1 MLYSIQSL
9 LIELL
14 LSTAFEA
21 SMVNA
26 IDNSNIISNQNIGII
41 NENKILYNNSTNNHL
56 MPTSCASDE
65 TKSQDLAFHLM
76 QNYSRNALPEP
87 SPVIVTVEITIQDI
101 SDISVITGT
110 FVIDFWISAIWTDS
124 RLQFSHL
131 DPCRKNLSLDHDMEP
146 KLWSPNVCIVNSK
159 STKVHD
165 SPKPNILLM
174 IFPNGTTWLNYRIR
188 SEAPCEMDLR
198 TFPLDTMRCNLL
210 LESYSYNMAEV
221 QLNWLHWSPVTTIK
235 EDYNLPDFRL
245 TNITWDKNTEM
256 YTAGIWQ
263 RLSVSIYFERLFGF
277 YILQMYMP
285 TYISVFISWIAFWLD
300 TRALPARITLSV
312 SSLMALTFQFGNIV
326 RSLPKASYVK
336 AIDVWMFSC
345 VGFIFGSLVEL
356 AIVAYNDKM
365 EDQRQRK
372 NKITNIKRM
381 MSGNNPQGLVPLSEV
396 NKERKTLLYHDGKKS
411 RLTLKLP
418 VTDLNGKL
426 SKQGSETTINKYC
439 YSTPNNDQDTFLL
452 KNESRGSYSTS
463 PTSPKNSLTNATVGR
478 YEKYAVK
485 HKNQFNNMTHIRKAE
500 FGGVVD
506 RIASILFPVAFGI
519 FNIFY
524 WTYYLSYRSSNPK

>member
-9 LIELL
+9 LIEIL
-14 LSTAFEA
+14 LSTAFEVTR
-21 SMVNA
+21 SGYINDKNT
-26 IDNSNIISNQNIGII
+26 IDNQFEDINSNIEKSLYKNSNN
-41 NENKILYNNSTNNHL
+41 LL
-56 MPTSCASDE
+56 PTSCASDE
-65 TKSQDLAFHLM
+65 TKSQDLATYLM
-76 QNYSRNALPEP
+76 LNYSRNALPEP
-87 SPVIVTVEITIQDI
+87 SPVVVTVEITIQDI

-146 KLWSPNVCIVNSK
+146 RLWSPNVCIVNSK

-188 SEAPCEMDLR
+188 SEVPCQMDLR
-198 TFPLDTMRCNLL
+198 TFPLDKMRCDLQ

-221 QLNWLHWSPVTTIK
+221 QLNWLYWSPVTTIK
-235 EDYNLPDFRL
+235 DDYNLPDFRL

-263 RLSVSIYFERLFGF
+263 RLSVNIYFERLFGF

-372 NKITNIKRM
+372 HKISNIKKM
-381 MSGNNPQGLVPLSEV
+381 LSVNNTNTMIPLTDF
-396 NKERKTLLYHDGKKS
+396 KRDHKTFIYHDGRKDDIS
-411 RLTLKLP
+411 LNLP
-418 VTDLNGKL
+418 VSEINNDKL
-426 SKQGSETTINKYC
+426 SEKCSDSGIGKYC
-439 YSTPNNDQDTFLL
+439 YSSSNNENKSISRRNDSLGSTLNSKKNNLRDSRRDTSYD
-452 KNESRGSYSTS
+452 KSYS
-463 PTSPKNSLTNATVGR
+463 
-478 YEKYAVK
+478 
-485 HKNQFNNMTHIRKAE
+485 NQRLQNDSMALIRKVE

-519 FNIFY
+519 FNVFY
-524 WTYYLSYRSSNPK
+524 WAYYLSSRTSNSK

>member
-9 LIELL
+9 LVELL
-14 LSTAFEA
+14 LSTAFDL
-21 SMVNA
+21 SNSDPS
-26 IDNSNIISNQNIGII
+26 IDNSFIDSQFYSSNNI
-41 NENKILYNNSTNNHL
+41 ENNLYNKPLNDNL
-56 MPTSCASDE
+56 MPTSCASDG
-65 TKSQDLAFHLM
+65 TKSQDLAFYLM
-76 QNYSRNALPEP
+76 QNYSRNALPDP
-87 SPVIVTVEITIQDI
+87 SPVVVTVEITIQDI

-110 FVIDFWISAIWTDS
+110 FVIDFWISAIWIDS

-146 KLWSPNVCIVNSK
+146 KLWSPNVCVVNSK

-188 SEAPCEMDLR
+188 SEVPCEMDLR
-198 TFPLDTMRCNLL
+198 SFPLDKMRCNLL

-221 QLNWLHWSPVTTIK
+221 QLNWLYWSPVTTIK
-235 EDYNLPDFRL
+235 DDYNLPDFRL
-245 TNITWDKNTEM
+245 TNITWNKNTET

-365 EDQRQRK
+365 EDQRRRK
-372 NKITNIKRM
+372 HKINNIKKMLTINTNQSMIPLTNITR
-381 MSGNNPQGLVPLSEV
+381 
-396 NKERKTLLYHDGKKS
+396 ERQIFTHHNGKTDDIS
-411 RLTLKLP
+411 LTLP
-418 VTDLNGKL
+418 VTNINNKL
-426 SKQGSETTINKYC
+426 SDQYNDSSLDKYC
-439 YSTPNNDQDTFLL
+439 YSTSSCERETYIK
-452 KNESRGSYSTS
+452 KNISHGSSIIYKRKSYDSDKSNEGNKKYISKHRKQSESMSD
-463 PTSPKNSLTNATVGR
+463 
-478 YEKYAVK
+478 
-485 HKNQFNNMTHIRKAE
+485 IRKAE
-500 FGGVVD
+500 FGGIVD
-506 RIASILFPVAFGI
+506 KIASISFPIAFGI

-524 WTYYLSYRSSNPK
+524 WAYYLSYKSNTSK

>member
-14 LSTAFEA
+14 LSTAFDVTRSIPSNDYSFIGSQFYNSSDNEK
-21 SMVNA
+21 SFSNKSL
-26 IDNSNIISNQNIGII
+26 NSN
-41 NENKILYNNSTNNHL
+41 L

-87 SPVIVTVEITIQDI
+87 SPVVVTVEITIQDI

-110 FVIDFWISAIWTDS
+110 FVIDFWISAIWIDS

-188 SEAPCEMDLR
+188 SEVPCEMDLR

-221 QLNWLHWSPVTTIK
+221 QLDWLYWSPVTTIK
-235 EDYNLPDFRL
+235 DDYNLPDFRL
-245 TNITWDKNTEM
+245 TNITWDKNTES

-356 AIVAYNDKM
+356 AIVAYNDKL

-372 NKITNIKRM
+372 NKINNIKRM
-381 MSGNNPQGLVPLSEV
+381 LAANTNKSMIPLTNIS
-396 NKERKTLLYHDGKKS
+396 RKRKSYMYHDIKTEEVS
-411 RLTLKLP
+411 LNLP
-418 VTDLNGKL
+418 MTDIGDKYPEQCNNE
-426 SKQGSETTINKYC
+426 SSIDKYC
-439 YSTPNNDQDTFLL
+439 YSSSNNEHENFIKKT
-452 KNESRGSYSTS
+452 NSRGSSFILKRKSYDDEKSS
-463 PTSPKNSLTNATVGR
+463 KN
-478 YEKYAVK
+478 YDKYIVK
-485 HKNQFNNMTHIRKAE
+485 QKKQLDNMSNIRKAE
-500 FGGVVD
+500 FGGIVD
-506 RIASILFPVAFGI
+506 KIASILFPLAFGI
-519 FNIFY
+519 FNVFY
-524 WTYYLSYRSSNPK
+524 WAYYLSYKSSNSQ